1 VDEFRSS
8 AVQEGTPAVDSR
20 EVIDMARK
28 WSAAIADCHSIPST
42 ARDGIEHR
50 MAGWIAELDTA
61 LTAEYFDPEPGY
73 RVGSAMVRA
82 HLTTPAVLTPTSSML
97 ADLAERS
104 PERDSTRRLSAL
116 LGELGRGYTA
126 ELLAAR
132 TGRMQTAEQL
142 FHVVFDNAA
151 IAIALYDVDGITIDA
166 NPTTERM
173 VGMDRQDLIGMS
185 GLDLMAPGDREK
197 LRSCVTRLLRRK
209 QGTAHFEGR
218 FRRSDGTFA
227 WGSWTMTLV
236 HGTTEADVFILAV
249 GEDITE
255 RRELQ
260 QELQW
265 QAHHDSL
272 TGMPNRR
279 CLLERLQAIIEEAD
293 PADSVGLCFI
303 DLDSFKVINDRYG
316 HNVGDRVLIEVGR
329 RLDAAL
335 GSPMVTLSRIGGDEF
350 VVLLAPPC
358 DAAAVNAAAGIA
370 LASLRQPIAVGAE
383 EDLSVSAS
391 VGAVL
396 TPVAGADSE
405 KLIADADTG
414 LYLAKASGRDT
425 WVLNLSE
432 DGHADA

>member
-1 VDEFRSS
+1 M
-8 AVQEGTPAVDSR
+8 DSR
-20 EVIDMARK
+20 EVVETARK
-28 WSAAIADCHSIPST
+28 WSAAVVGCHPLPSS

-50 MAGWIAELDTA
+50 MAGWIAELDAA
-61 LTAEYFDPEPGY
+61 LSAEPFDPEPAH
-73 RVGSAMVRA
+73 RVGVAMARA
-82 HLTTPAVLTPTSSML
+82 QLTTPAVLGPTSSML
-97 ADLAERS
+97 SELAERL
-104 PERDSTRRLSAL
+104 PAPDTTRRLGAL
-116 LGELGRGYTA
+116 TGELSRGYTT

-132 TGRMQTAEQL
+132 TSRLQTAEEL

-151 IAIALYDVDGITIDA
+151 VAIAIYDVDGITIDA

-173 VGMDRQDLIGMS
+173 VGMSRENMIGMS
-185 GLDLMAPGDREK
+185 GLDFMAPGDREK
-197 LRSCVTRLLRRK
+197 LRLCVTRLFKRK

-218 FRRSDGTFA
+218 FCRADGTIA

-236 HGTTEADVFILAV
+236 HGKSDPEIYLVAV

-255 RRELQ
+255 RRALQ

-279 CLLERLQAIIEEAD
+279 CLLERLQAIVEDAD
-293 PADSVGLCFI
+293 PAESIGLCFI
-303 DLDSFKVINDRYG
+303 DLDAFKMINDRYG

-335 GSPMVTLSRIGGDEF
+335 GSPTVMLSRIGGDEF
-350 VVLLAPPC
+350 VVLLSPPC
-358 DAAAVNAAAGIA
+358 DAECVNDAAGVA
-370 LASLRQPIAVGAE
+370 LASLREPIPIGAGE
-383 EDLSVSAS
+383 VLSISAS

-396 TPVAGADSE
+396 TPIAGVDTE
-405 KLIADADTG
+405 KLIDDADTG

-425 WVLNLSE
+425 WVLNRIH
-432 DGHADA
+432 DGHPENN